1 MGQTIPP
8 FSFPSRR
15 AGALFFALA
24 FIGIL
29 HPLSFPP
36 FDLGWLAWLVLIPL
50 HMIIHDLPPRRAL
63 FYGWL
68 AGTIAFAG
76 TVTWVITAMHQFG
89 QVPFIVSALLML
101 LLAAYLGLYMGIY
114 GWGYAKFQRTCP
126 NLLWL
131 GAPALWVALEFVRT
145 YALSGFPWA
154 LLGYSQYQWLA
165 VIQFADVTGVYG
177 VSFLLVMGNVALTSL
192 LLWIYAKTRG
202 LPLPGPWVSVAGFG
216 CALSLVLAY
225 GAWRMQEQANLDAS
239 ARTLSIG
246 LVQANI
252 DQAVKWN
259 EAYRDETLRRYTLLS
274 QQAGKNTDLLIW
286 PEAATPFLFER
297 EPAYQSQV
305 LDIAKDTHSSLL
317 FGSPTLRFQQDGR
330 PYLYNSAFLV
340 TAEGRVSDR
349 YDKRHLVPFGEY
361 IPLRSILFFLDK
373 LVVGIGDFK
382 SGQGVMTMQ
391 VPTVPPDSGPR
402 FGVAICF
409 EVIFPDLVRRMAQ
422 EGANFLVTITNDAWF
437 GDSAAPYQ
445 HFGMVVFRAVENHLA
460 FARSANTGISGF
472 IAPDGLILSQTS
484 IFSEQAVMGLVP
496 LRSSSPTFYTQFG
509 DVFSWG
515 CVIMAGILF
524 TWCRFTTPLST
535 RKPRSSPI

>member
-1 MGQTIPP
+1 MASLLAI
-8 FSFPSRR
+8 
-15 AGALFFALA
+15 ALT
-24 FIGIL
+24 GIL
-29 HPLSFPP
+29 HPVSFPP
-36 FDLGWLAWLVLIPL
+36 FDLGWLAWVVLVPL
-50 HMIIHDLPPRRAL
+50 QIILHDLPPKRAL
-63 FYGWL
+63 WYGWL
-68 AGTIAFAG
+68 AGTVAFAG

-89 QVPFIVSALLML
+89 QVPIVVSAALML
-101 LLAAYLGLYMGIY
+101 LLATYLGLYMGIY
-114 GWGYAKFQRTCP
+114 ALGYATFRRAFPK
-126 NLLWL
+126 LLWL

-154 LLGYSQYQWLA
+154 LLGYSQYQWLS

-177 VSFLLVMGNVALTSL
+177 VSFLIVMGNVALTSF
-192 LLWIYAKTRG
+192 LLWIYNKTRG
-202 LPLPGPWVSVAGFG
+202 LSLPGPWMSMASFG
-216 CALSLVLAY
+216 CTLILVLSY
-225 GAWRMQEQANLDAS
+225 GTWRVQEQTNLDAS
-239 ARTLSIG
+239 AHTLSIG
-246 LVQANI
+246 VVQANI

-259 EAYRDETLRRYTLLS
+259 EAYRDETLQRYTSLS
-274 QQAGKNTDLLIW
+274 QEAGRNTDLLIW
-286 PEAATPFLFER
+286 PEAATPFLFEQ

-382 SGQGVMTMQ
+382 AGQGAMTMQ
-391 VPTVPPDSGPR
+391 IPTIPPDSGPR

-409 EVIFPDLVRRMAQ
+409 EVIFPDLVRQMAR

-437 GDSAAPYQ
+437 GDSAAPHQ
-445 HFGMVVFRAVENHLA
+445 HFGMVVFRAVENHLG
-460 FARSANTGISGF
+460 FARAANTGISGF
-472 IAPDGLILSQTS
+472 IGADGRILSQTS
-484 IFSEQAVMGLVP
+484 IFSEHAVTGSLP

-509 DVFSWG
+509 DVFGWG
-515 CVIMAGILF
+515 CVILSGILL
-524 TWCRFTTPLST
+524 TWCRFTTPFST

>member
-8 FSFPSRR
+8 ASFLSRKPL
-15 AGALFFALA
+15 AALLAIALT
-24 FIGIL
+24 GIL
-29 HPLSFPP
+29 HPVSFPP
-36 FDLGWLAWLVLIPL
+36 FDLGWLAWLALIPL
-50 HMIIHDLPPRRAL
+50 HILIHDLPPKRAL
-63 FYGWL
+63 YYGWL
-68 AGTIAFAG
+68 AGTVAFAG

-101 LLAAYLGLYMGIY
+101 LLSAYLGLYMGIY
-114 GWGYAKFQRTCP
+114 SWGFAKFQHACP

-131 GAPALWVALEFVRT
+131 GAPALWVTLEFVRT

-154 LLGYSQYQWLA
+154 LLGYSQYQWLS

-177 VSFLLVMGNVALTSL
+177 VSFLIVMGNVALASL
-192 LLWIYAKTRG
+192 LLWIYGKTRG
-202 LPLPGPWVSVAGFG
+202 FALPGPWASVASFI
-216 CALSLVLAY
+216 CTLILVLAY
-225 GAWRMQEQANLDAS
+225 GTWRVQEQANIDAS
-239 ARTLSIG
+239 APTLSIG

-259 EAYRDETLRRYTLLS
+259 EAYRDETLRRYTSLS
-274 QQAGKNTDLLIW
+274 QEAGKNTDLLIW
-286 PEAATPFLFER
+286 PEAATPFLFEQ
-297 EPAYQSQV
+297 EPVYQSQV

-340 TAEGRVSDR
+340 TAAGRVSDR

-382 SGQGVMTMQ
+382 SGQGIMTMQ

-437 GDSAAPYQ
+437 GDSAAPHQ

-460 FARSANTGISGF
+460 FARAANTGISGF
-472 IAPDGLILSQTS
+472 IAPDGRILSRTS
-484 IFSEQAVMGLVP
+484 IFSEQAVTGLVP

-535 RKPRSSPI
+535 RKPRPLPI